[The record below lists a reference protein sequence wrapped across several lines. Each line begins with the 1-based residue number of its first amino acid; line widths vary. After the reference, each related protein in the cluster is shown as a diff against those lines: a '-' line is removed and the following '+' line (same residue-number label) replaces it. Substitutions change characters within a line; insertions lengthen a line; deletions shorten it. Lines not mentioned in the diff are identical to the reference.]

1 MDEFHFF
8 SDKGRGWAWEV
19 PLFRLPHVK
28 FLLMSATMG
37 HFDSTRGLADVHHC
51 PQIFIRF

>member
-37 HFDSTRGLADVHHC
+37 HFE
-51 PQIFIRF
+51 QMFIIVLRFSSDFR